1 MKIVAG
7 EVEHCAKPSSGVDHV
22 RLRDP
27 WGNGALGAH
36 PEGQSRGLSS
46 LVPGEVLQMRK
57 TRKLRP
63 VEAKEGPS
71 KVTRPKAVADLDLN
85 PGRSAPPHPDFPA
98 SREIRQTGNLLKLK
112 NKTKQKTTN
121 IRDWPAGCLPFCLGN
136 GLRTEGAR
144 DLVSAGPHTLWSLLS
159 GFQLLYLST

>member
-27 WGNGALGAH
+27 WGNGVLGAH
-36 PEGQSRGLSS
+36 PEGQSRRLSS

-85 PGRSAPPHPDFPA
+85 PGRSAPPPP
-98 SREIRQTGNLLKLK
+98 T
-112 NKTKQKTTN
+112 
-121 IRDWPAGCLPFCLGN
+121 
-136 GLRTEGAR
+136 
-144 DLVSAGPHTLWSLLS
+144 
-159 GFQLLYLST
+159 FQLLRRSGRLGTC